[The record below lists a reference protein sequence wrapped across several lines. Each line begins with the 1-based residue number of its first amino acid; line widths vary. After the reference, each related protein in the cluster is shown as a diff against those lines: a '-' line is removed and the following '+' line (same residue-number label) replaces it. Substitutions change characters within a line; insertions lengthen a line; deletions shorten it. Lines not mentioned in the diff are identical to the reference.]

1 MDRFAFDDDYVRRLR
16 EHGARTE
23 QHFHDYFRPRLFSR
37 LRSRLRSA
45 ADIEEVRQETFRRVL
60 TKIYENE
67 LRDGRTLPGFVFTVC
82 DNIVLELY
90 RKNART
96 EPLEEHHPEPVD
108 DADAEEAMITAERQR
123 MVRRVLDE
131 LKPQDADILRA
142 MLEETP
148 REEICQKFG
157 VSSNYLRVLLHRA
170 RKHFRA
176 KVHGKDE
183 TNRDESSL
191 RR

>member
-23 QHFHDYFRPRLFSR
+23 QHFHDYFRPRLYSR
-37 LRSRLRSA
+37 LRNRLRSL
-45 ADIEEVRQETFRRVL
+45 ADIDEVRQETFRRVL
-60 TKIYENE
+60 TMIYDNK

-96 EPLEEHHPEPVD
+96 EPLDEHHPEPLD
-108 DADAEEAMITAERQR
+108 DGDAEGAMITAEKQQA
-123 MVRRVLDE
+123 VRRVLDE
-131 LKPQDADILRA
+131 IKPGDAAILRA
-142 MLEETP
+142 LMEELP
-148 REEICQKFG
+148 REEICRKFG
-157 VSSNYLRVLLHRA
+157 VSNNYLRVLLHRA

-176 KVHGKDE
+176 KFTPPDE
-183 TNRDESSL
+183 TNPDKPSL
-191 RR
+191 PR